1 MHYIEEAS
9 GQGLVEYALL
19 LVLVAVAI
27 VFALAAFG
35 RTVTNLFD
43 QIYDS
48 LAAIQA
54 CLNFKES
61 SPGESPGFFWRGN

>member
-48 LAAIQA
+48 LAAI
-54 CLNFKES
+54 
-61 SPGESPGFFWRGN
+61 